1 MRFAVKLYPAAWRAR
16 YGQEFEALLEDIGP
30 VWRDVWNVLEGAL
43 KMQMMTWS
51 FWKLVPALGVAG
63 AIAMGV
69 ASLMIRTEYE
79 SSAVMR
85 VTAVT
90 VRPGESY
97 GLAMAQRV
105 DGLRGKT
112 LSRASLAK
120 IIADE
125 SLYPREVEKGT
136 IEDAVARMQR
146 DVQFKPFPAL
156 QFKPFPALRSA
167 AFVLSFRYPDAH
179 KAQHVIRKLMAQVT
193 AENSLAAQESQTPSQ
208 VEVLDAAS
216 LPNKAVIP
224 NRPFMIVVGL
234 TAGLLLGCLYVA
246 RRWWKWLAPSAVAGA
261 LLAVVVA
268 LALATYRPISQ
279 TQLLSFA
286 ILGFLAG
293 LLFGFVAVGVRRWRL
308 AR

>member
-1 MRFAVKLYPAAWRAR
+1 
-16 YGQEFEALLEDIGP
+16 
-30 VWRDVWNVLEGAL
+30 
-43 KMQMMTWS
+43 MQMMTWS

-156 QFKPFPALRSA
+156 GVRSA